1 MEVMATGTGQMTRTV
16 TGNSGHTY
24 YADGPNISTYEH
36 GGRFFAFTVLP
47 GDSSITISSYA
58 NSAIT
63 VRTAVITVTS
73 KY

>member
-1 MEVMATGTGQMTRTV
+1 MDVMTTGTGQMTRSV
-16 TGNSGHTY
+16 VGSSGHY
-24 YADGPNISTYEH
+24 YYNDGPNISDYKH
-36 GGRFFAFTVLP
+36 GGRFIAFTVLS
-47 GDSSITISSYA
+47 GDNSITISSYA